1 MDDDGQLSSSAFS
14 RRGGRRDRLPSSDE
28 LSPLASAYRARRE
41 HWGAITSR
49 RPTEV
54 TDLELLA
61 YQLRLSVR
69 EVTRAIELGLIA
81 WPRR

>member
-1 MDDDGQLSSSAFS
+1 MDDDGNLNSGAFS

-28 LSPLASAYRARRE
+28 LPPLARAYRARRE
-41 HWGAITSR
+41 HSGTITSR
-49 RPTEV
+49 RSPNV

-69 EVTRAIELGLIA
+69 EVTLAIDLGLIK

>member
-1 MDDDGQLSSSAFS
+1 
-14 RRGGRRDRLPSSDE
+14 
-28 LSPLASAYRARRE
+28 
-41 HWGAITSR
+41 
-49 RPTEV
+49 V

-69 EVTRAIELGLIA
+69 EVTLAIDLGLIQ